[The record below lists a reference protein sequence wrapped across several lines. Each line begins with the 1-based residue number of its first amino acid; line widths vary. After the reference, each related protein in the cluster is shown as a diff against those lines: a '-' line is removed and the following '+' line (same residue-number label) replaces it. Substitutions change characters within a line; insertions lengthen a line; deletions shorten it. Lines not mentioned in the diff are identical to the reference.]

1 LRFEG
6 KRPSRRAY
14 HSSFINVDKIYV
26 FGGHDIAE
34 GPTDSLWSFD
44 LRKIGNLESTGD
56 LRSGEAQ
63 LNWMELKTSGIK
75 MPPPISNHTSVISK
89 NKMYLYGGSIGLSSN
104 PVFYALDL
112 TKLIWETVRTKPYQN
127 IEENTPA
134 PRDEHTAI
142 IHDEQMI
149 VFGGFVDGERVNHT
163 FRFIFKTGEWKLVTT
178 SSEAVPPPRAGH
190 SATLH
195 VSDESGEPFMYIFG
209 GKDLQNTK
217 LNDLWRLSLTR
228 DVWE

>member
-1 LRFEG
+1 
-6 KRPSRRAY
+6 
-14 HSSFINVDKIYV
+14 
-26 FGGHDIAE
+26 
-34 GPTDSLWSFD
+34 
-44 LRKIGNLESTGD
+44 
-56 LRSGEAQ
+56 
-63 LNWMELKTSGIK
+63 
-75 MPPPISNHTSVISK
+75 
-89 NKMYLYGGSIGLSSN
+89 MYLYGGSIGLSSN

-178 SSEAVPPPRAGH
+178 SGEAVPPPRAGH

-228 DVWE
+228 DVWEQIEYSQDQSEIPVPRSGHSCQTYNGNMIVFGGIQEITKELNDCFIYNYETNSWTQMSSD